1 MKATTTIEL
10 DGLGK
15 SINPVGTEIVG
26 PGAMVYCRMGIGEP
40 ADDECRAACEAE
52 GLTAER
58 RAELLERYQKVAS
71 GRATGDPRYDAPDP
85 SETETEGEW
94 KDDGNGARKRK
105 RSNRQPESLG
115 D

>member
-15 SINPVGTEIVG
+15 SKNPVGTEVVG
-26 PGAMVYCRMGIGEP
+26 ADAMFYCRMGIGEP

-58 RAELLERYQKVAS
+58 RAEILERYQKVAS

-85 SETETEGEW
+85 NDTNTEGEW
-94 KDDGNGARKRK
+94 KDGENGARKRN
-105 RSNRQPESLG
+105 RRQPESLG